1 MYCQVE
7 TLFLLLCSNIHIL
20 NLESYFKRGIKMK
33 RVSIL
38 LLLVF
43 ITAVWAMFL
52 IAEDA
57 TVQSSSFNVD
67 GWKVRYAS
75 PSYGISMLLLNVTA
89 NGLDETV
96 AVPGFDFRILNG
108 MNVSK
113 RGGFYTGY
121 EVGATIYVM
130 SESDSFYVDDL
141 NSGSGGNIYLSD
153 FFAGSVYIMQ
163 KYGYRLDLGMK
174 AGGLSIG
181 TEIGIGL
188 VVGGGSYDIIDET
201 DSAEDGSGSTDNP
214 FGMLMELSLEG
225 TLRLGQNTRLFAGL
239 GADLSNPMF
248 ESVEGSSSANLDIEQ
263 APIRPFLRAGFSM
276 NY

>member
-1 MYCQVE
+1 
-7 TLFLLLCSNIHIL
+7 
-20 NLESYFKRGIKMK
+20 MK
-33 RVSIL
+33 RVFIWL
-38 LLLVF
+38 FLVF
-43 ITAVWAMFL
+43 LLSGWSGTLAGEESTL
-52 IAEDA
+52 
-57 TVQSSSFNVD
+57 QSSSYNID
-67 GWKVRYAS
+67 GWKIRYAS
-75 PSYGISMLLLNVTA
+75 PSYGISVMLLNVTA
-89 NGLDETV
+89 DGLDETV

-130 SESDSFYVDDL
+130 SESDSFYVNDL
-141 NSGSGGNIYLSD
+141 NGTGGNIHLSD

-163 KYGYRLDLGMK
+163 KYGYRLDLGVK

-181 TEIGIGL
+181 TEVGIG
-188 VVGGGSYDIIDET
+188 VQVGGGSYDVYDEAES
-201 DSAEDGSGSTDNP
+201 DEDGSGETDNP

-225 TLRLGQNTRLFAGL
+225 TLRIGQNSRLFAGL
-239 GADLSNPMF
+239 GTDLSNPMF
-248 ESVEGSSSANLDIEQ
+248 DAVSGSSSSNLDIEQ